1 MRCYR
6 LCKDEKSIVE
16 SCLDKKYS
24 DRVKILK
31 NVRVL
36 CYACWWC
43 YEGVLRIDKASLLET
58 FGNFKDEET
67 CRHFK
72 TRIEEHIKK
81 DSNCHIFKY
90 LYLTIICFDSYI
102 SLCFKI
108 IDKAISKFDL
118 KLKKLYVL
126 IGENP
131 T

>member
-31 NVRVL
+31 NVGVL
-36 CYACWWC
+36 YYTCWWC
-43 YEGVLRIDKASLLET
+43 YEGVERIDEASLLET
-58 FGNFKDEET
+58 FGNLKM
-67 CRHFK
+67 R
-72 TRIEEHIKK
+72 
-81 DSNCHIFKY
+81 S
-90 LYLTIICFDSYI
+90 
-102 SLCFKI
+102 
-108 IDKAISKFDL
+108 DL